1 MNNKV
6 INLRKIKSSG
16 NVEID
21 IISIIRKRKLRNDK
35 LLK

>member
-21 IISIIRKRKLRNDK
+21 IISIIRKGKLRNDK